1 MTMKISK
8 RKTLAVIF
16 LLGSGF
22 MVRSALAQGTTDPQG
37 MLQSFSDASVNW
49 QTAIYP
55 YALSL
60 FKLLAAVDFAWTCIV
75 LALEKSDAQAL
86 TAGIINKLMTIG
98 IFFTLLAFAP
108 QWFPL
113 IIQSFVQIGG
123 SASGTATPLNPSD
136 ILKMGLTIA
145 GSLLNAASQTT
156 SLLTGFA
163 TSLSLIFAAA
173 VIVISYVVITVHF
186 VMAMVESYVVIGAGY
201 IFLGFGGSRWT
212 SPLAEKYVSQVVSVG
227 ARLMVLYLVIGLGQQ
242 FANHWIAMATVA
254 ANGASANISLS
265 WNVAAEVAMYA
276 IICWTVPKL
285 VSNVIGGTLSAS
297 GGDAIGFGVAAGTAA
312 LSVAALASGVGAPAA
327 AAGGTAA
334 VSSVASAAGAAGATG
349 GVATVGATAGATGAS
364 TAAGT
369 TTGAAAFGS
378 SSSAAASGAGGFG
391 GGGAVAAPSGSGAV
405 FQPPPPSGASGAP
418 STSPASPGQSSTRS
432 LGPGPGP
439 ALPSSGVAQVPPP
452 ASALKVQDGLNK
464 AKELIQSVHGSLP
477 SDGAVASGAG
487 LNIGHPGE

>member
-1 MTMKISK
+1 MKISK

-16 LLGSGF
+16 LLGSGL

-86 TAGIINKLMTIG
+86 TAGIIKKLMTIG
-98 IFFTLLAFAP
+98 IFFSLLAFAP

-242 FANHWIAMATVA
+242 FATHWIAMATVA

-276 IICWTVPKL
+276 VICWTVPKL

-297 GGDAIGFGVAAGTAA
+297 GGDAVGVGVAAGTAA
-312 LSVAALASGVGAPAA
+312 LSLAALASGVGAPAA
-327 AAGGTAA
+327 AAGGAAA
-334 VSSVASAAGAAGATG
+334 VSSVAGAAGATG
-349 GVATVGATAGATGAS
+349 GAASVGAAAGAAGAS

-369 TTGAAAFGS
+369 TTGAAFGS
-378 SSSAAASGAGGFG
+378 SSFAPASASGADGFG
-391 GGGAVAAPSGSGAV
+391 GGGAVAPPSGSGAV

-418 STSPASPGQSSTRS
+418 STSSASPGQSSTRS

-439 ALPSSGVAQVPPP
+439 ALPSSSVAQVAPP

-477 SDGAVASGAG
+477 SDGAVTSGAG

>member
-334 VSSVASAAGAAGATG
+334 
-349 GVATVGATAGATGAS
+349 
-364 TAAGT
+364 
-369 TTGAAAFGS
+369 
-378 SSSAAASGAGGFG
+378 SGAGGFG

>member
-8 RKTLAVIF
+8 RKTLAVIVLF
-16 LLGSGF
+16 GSGL

-49 QTAIYP
+49 QAAILP
-55 YALSL
+55 YALDL
-60 FKLLAAVDFAWTCIV
+60 FKLLATVDFSWTCITN
-75 LALEKSDAQAL
+75 ALEKSDFQTLVAS
-86 TAGIINKLMTIG
+86 IIKKLMTIG
-98 IFFTLLAFAP
+98 IFYTLLVFAP

-242 FANHWIAMATVA
+242 FATHWIAMATVA

-276 IICWTVPKL
+276 VICWTVPKL

-297 GGDAIGFGVAAGTAA
+297 GGDAVGVGVAAGAAA

-327 AAGGTAA
+327 AVGGTAA

-349 GVATVGATAGATGAS
+349 GVASVGAPAGAAGAS

-378 SSSAAASGAGGFG
+378 SSSAAASGSGGFG
-391 GGGAVAAPSGSGAV
+391 GGAVASPSGSGAV
-405 FQPPPPSGASGAP
+405 FQPPPPSGASGSPA
-418 STSPASPGQSSTRS
+418 TSSASPGQSSTSS

-439 ALPSSGVAQVPPP
+439 ALPSSSVAQVPPP